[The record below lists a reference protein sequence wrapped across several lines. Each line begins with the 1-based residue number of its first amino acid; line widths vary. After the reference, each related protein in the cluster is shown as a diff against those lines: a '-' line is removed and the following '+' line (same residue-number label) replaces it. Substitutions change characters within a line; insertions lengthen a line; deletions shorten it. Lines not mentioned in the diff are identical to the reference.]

1 MSTII
6 NMKLYVQIFLR
17 HCTSMLYCI
26 YLVQLNIVLVA
37 LNVANNEYKTIG
49 TGIESN
55 KNISPVRDRTRSSRA
70 VPIQQ
75 STAPASWF
83 VLTHLSPL
91 VSLAPPISRLLS
103 FFHRLSSPL
112 FIIPLPMKHNS
123 RGEGWSWRQQDIWKM
138 TAWWG
143 GVRLAASRG
152 GICPLA
158 GEGWFWPPDGVED
171 DRWAE
176 RGEFNC

>member
-17 HCTSMLYCI
+17 HCTSMLYCTI

-123 RGEGWSWRQQDIWKM
+123 RGEGWSWLRLGLYNIWQFFEPNC
-138 TAWWG
+138 WS
-143 GVRLAASRG
+143 AARCDKCLHTSHT
-152 GICPLA
+152 I
-158 GEGWFWPPDGVED
+158 FWLFVSFFYL
-171 DRWAE
+171 RSI
-176 RGEFNC
+176 

>member
-55 KNISPVRDRTRSSRA
+55 KNISPVRDRTWSSRA

-75 STAPASWF
+75 STAPAS
-83 VLTHLSPL
+83 
-91 VSLAPPISRLLS
+91 
-103 FFHRLSSPL
+103 
-112 FIIPLPMKHNS
+112 
-123 RGEGWSWRQQDIWKM
+123 
-138 TAWWG
+138 
-143 GVRLAASRG
+143 
-152 GICPLA
+152 
-158 GEGWFWPPDGVED
+158 
-171 DRWAE
+171 
-176 RGEFNC
+176 

>member
-1 MSTII
+1 MSTNI

-26 YLVQLNIVLVA
+26 YLVQLKIVLVA

-123 RGEGWSWRQQDIWKM
+123 RGEGWSWLRLGLYNIWQFFEPICW
-138 TAWWG
+138 TAA
-143 GVRLAASRG
+143 RCAKCLHTSHT
-152 GICPLA
+152 I
-158 GEGWFWPPDGVED
+158 FWLFVSFFYL
-171 DRWAE
+171 RSI
-176 RGEFNC
+176 